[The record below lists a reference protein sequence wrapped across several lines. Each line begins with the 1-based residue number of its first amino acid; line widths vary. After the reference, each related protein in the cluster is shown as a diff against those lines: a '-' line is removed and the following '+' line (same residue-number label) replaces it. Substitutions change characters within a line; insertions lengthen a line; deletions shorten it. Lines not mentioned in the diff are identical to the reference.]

1 MSRSVSF
8 AYKAVRRDGSR
19 EAGVIEAAS
28 RQEAVALLGS
38 RGAFAIEVA
47 MPTADRSRARVSPDD
62 LALGLRA
69 LVTILASGIPLARA
83 LVILD
88 DLLPEAWLAVL
99 PEVRHRVEQGERL
112 ADALEASAL
121 PLPPEVIGILAAGEA
136 GSGLVAAADGAAT
149 LLEQRAAARAALRTA
164 LAYPSMLALAGSA
177 SVALLV
183 GVVLPRFASL
193 LTEYGQRLPLTT
205 TIVLT
210 IGAAARVLFVPVLLA
225 LALLLA
231 ILPGWLARSNRMVR
245 LHRLLLA
252 IPGVGRIRSANAT
265 ANAASTLAALLE
277 AGVPLPVALGH
288 AARATGD
295 GAIEERLLRA
305 RRRIGTG
312 ERIFA
317 ALKSEDAFT
326 PTAVRLVRIGE
337 ETGKL
342 ADMLA
347 QAARIE
353 AGQALQRLQ
362 RLTRRVEPVLILL
375 FGGVVMVVAAALLQA
390 MYGLRPMP

>member
-1 MSRSVSF
+1 MSRAVTF

-28 RQEAVALLGS
+28 RQNAVALLGT
-38 RGAFAIEVA
+38 RGAFAVEVA
-47 MPTADRSRARVSPDD
+47 PSVTSEQRARVSAED

-88 DLLPEAWLAVL
+88 DLLPDAWLAAL
-99 PEVRHRVEQGERL
+99 PDVRRRVEQGERL

-136 GSGLVAAADGAAT
+136 GSGLVAAADSAAV
-149 LLEQRAAARAALRTA
+149 LLEQRAAARAALRNA

-193 LTEYGQRLPLTT
+193 LTDYGQTLPLSTT
-205 TIVLT
+205 VVLT
-210 IGAAARVLFVPVLLA
+210 MGAAARVLFIPALLVLA
-225 LALLLA
+225 LVVALLPA
-231 ILPGWLARSNRMVR
+231 WLARSNRLLR
-245 LHRLLLA
+245 LHQLLLA
-252 IPGVGRIRSANAT
+252 IPSVGPIRSASAT
-265 ANAASTLAALLE
+265 ANAASTLAALLN
-277 AGVPLPVALGH
+277 AGVPLGVALSH

-295 GAIEERLLRA
+295 REIEARLLRA
-305 RRRIGTG
+305 RQRIGTG

-317 ALKSEDAFT
+317 ALKAEHAM
-326 PTAVRLVRIGE
+326 TATTIRLVRIGE

-347 QAARIE
+347 QASRIE
-353 AGQALQRLQ
+353 ATQAVQRLQ
-362 RLTRRVEPVLILL
+362 RLTRRLEPALILA
-375 FGGVVMVVAAALLQA
+375 FGGVVMIVAAALLQA
-390 MYGLRPMP
+390 MYGLRPLP